1 MKPVDFEDKNMILQ
15 APGCGALPALQTK
28 DNCIVTC
35 WEMSEKE
42 KEEFKKTGKI
52 WLSVIG
58 LKHPPICMSVEQ
70 PYAMFKEEVKQ
81 EEEEEKKEE

>member
-1 MKPVDFEDKNMILQ
+1 MKPVDFEDKNMTLS

-35 WEMSEKE
+35 WEMSEE
-42 KEEFKKTGKI
+42 DKEEFAKTGRI

-58 LKHPPICMSVEQ
+58 LKHPPVCMSVEQ
-70 PYAMFKEEVKQ
+70 PYGMFSNEEIEQTKEE
-81 EEEEEKKEE
+81 

>member
-1 MKPVDFEDKNMILQ
+1 MTPVKFKDANIKLT
-15 APGCGALPALQTK
+15 APGCGELPAIQTR

-35 WEMSEKE
+35 WKMSEEEKKE
-42 KEEFKKTGKI
+42 FEKTGKI

-70 PYAMFKEEVKQ
+70 PFAMFTDEEIKEKS
-81 EEEEEKKEE
+81 KD